1 MYIIHVLG
9 NVYAHTCTVCMHI
22 HGYTCYTV
30 YVCVSCSMLYVVLE
44 APTSPTSH
52 HKSDSG
58 DHSGND
64 SGSGSSHSGSSSTV
78 NCSSLGHT
86 IGTSGRCHCAWLCC
100 LQERQTVNVL
110 MSVATIYTCCV
121 DHKQPV
127 CVCYC

>member
-1 MYIIHVLG
+1 MYIIIHVLG

-78 NCSSLGHT
+78 VALLVTLLVLVVAAIVLGFVVYKKD
-86 IGTSGRCHCAWLCC
+86 R
-100 LQERQTVNVL
+100 R
-110 MSVATIYTCCV
+110 
-121 DHKQPV
+121 
-127 CVCYC
+127 